1 MILSPKT
8 VRDLTAR
15 LHPFW
20 ALQVFGWLAYWVM
33 ISITFLPVL
42 PAGASPFGLLQLK
55 FVRACIGFTLTS
67 LLRPIYKRLL
77 SRGAGLGTT
86 ALVSLSMSALL
97 GCVWVVCADIYGWLL
112 NRATFDLG
120 LSLSR
125 APREALEYGSIVLAW
140 SALYFGIKYGQELRN
155 ERERALKADALARQA
170 QLDML
175 RYQLN
180 PHFLFNA
187 LNSLRASINEDPA
200 RARRMVTA
208 FSEFLRYTLL
218 KNDSASVPLREE
230 LAAVR
235 NYLDIEKI
243 RFEDRLCVTFDVRPA
258 RRNLPPP
265 GFLIQPLVE
274 NAIKHGMG
282 RGDAPLKLKLT
293 ARRSVEGSLCVEVA
307 NSGAWVEAGER
318 RRSGDEGAGVGLINV
333 RRRLEQSFPGRHSLV
348 IGERDG
354 WVRAS
359 VEIERAG

>member
-1 MILSPKT
+1 MILSPKI
-8 VRDLTAR
+8 VRDLASR

-20 ALQVFGWLAYWVM
+20 ALQAFGWLAYWVM

-42 PAGASPFGLLQLK
+42 PAGASPFGLLRLK

-67 LLRPIYKRLL
+67 LLRTIYKRLHSGCTSL
-77 SRGAGLGTT
+77 TMT
-86 ALVSLSMSALL
+86 ALLSLSMSALL
-97 GCVWVVCADIYGWLL
+97 GCVWVACADIYGWLL
-112 NRATFDLG
+112 SPETFDLG

-140 SALYFGIKYGQELRN
+140 SALYFGIKYGQELRLAS
-155 ERERALKADALARQA
+155 ERALKADALARQA

-218 KNDSASVPLREE
+218 KNDSSSVPLREE

-243 RFEDRLCVTFDVRPA
+243 RFEDRLCVTFDVQPA
-258 RRNLPPP
+258 AEDFSVP

-282 RGDAPLKLKLT
+282 RGDGPLRLTLT
-293 ARRSVEGSLCVEVA
+293 ARRGAEDSLCVEVA
-307 NSGAWVEAGER
+307 NSGAWIEQGER
-318 RRSGDEGAGVGLINV
+318 KGNDGAGVGLLNV
-333 RRRLEQSFPGRHSLV
+333 RRRLEQSFPGQHSLV

-354 WVRAS
+354 WVCAR
-359 VEIERAG
+359 VELNRVD

>member
-8 VRDLTAR
+8 VRDLAAR

-42 PAGASPFGLLQLK
+42 PSGANPFSLLQLK
-55 FVRACIGFTLTS
+55 LVRACIGLTLTS
-67 LLRPIYKRLL
+67 LLRPVYKRLL
-77 SRGAGLGTT
+77 SRGAGLGRT
-86 ALVSLSMSALL
+86 ALLSLSMSALL
-97 GCVWVVCADIYGWLL
+97 GCIWVVCADIYGWILS
-112 NRATFDLG
+112 RATFDLG
-120 LSLSR
+120 LLLSR

-187 LNSLRASINEDPA
+187 LNSLRASINEDPQ

-243 RFEDRLCVTFDVRPA
+243 RFEDRLCVTFDVHPA
-258 RRNLPPP
+258 AEDFAVP

-282 RGDAPLKLKLT
+282 RGDSPLKVKLT
-293 ARRSVEGSLCVEVA
+293 ARRGAEGSLCVEVA

-318 RRSGDEGAGVGLINV
+318 RNGDEGAGVGLINV
-333 RRRLEQSFPGRHSLV
+333 RRRLEQSFPGRHSLI

-359 VEIERAG
+359 IEIERVD

>member
-1 MILSPKT
+1 MILSPKI
-8 VRDLTAR
+8 VRDLASR

-20 ALQVFGWLAYWVM
+20 ALQAFGWLAYWVM

-42 PAGASPFGLLQLK
+42 PAGANPFSLLKLK

-67 LLRPIYKRLL
+67 LLRPVYKRLL
-77 SRGAGLGTT
+77 SRGANIGTT
-86 ALVSLSMSALL
+86 ALLSLSMSALL
-97 GCVWVVCADIYGWLL
+97 GCVWVVCADAYGWILSP
-112 NRATFDLG
+112 ATFDLG
-120 LSLSR
+120 LSFSR
-125 APREALEYGSIVLAW
+125 APREALEYGSIILAW

-187 LNSLRASINEDPA
+187 LNSLRASINEDPV

-243 RFEDRLCVTFDVRPA
+243 RFEDRLRVTFDVHPA
-258 RRNLPPP
+258 AEDFSVP

-282 RGDAPLKLKLT
+282 RGDGPLRLTLT
-293 ARRSVEGSLCVEVA
+293 ARRSAEGSLRVEVA

-318 RRSGDEGAGVGLINV
+318 DSDEGAGVGLINV
-333 RRRLEQSFPGRHSLV
+333 RRRLEQSFPGRHSLM
-348 IGERDG
+348 IGEHDG

-359 VEIERAG
+359 VEIDRMD